1 MDQNYKYSNNIKHI
15 QATNNLSS
23 TSSNLYTTKSKEQL
37 QSYLSDK
44 HKITKI
50 QNKQLKKPTSQ

>member
-50 QNKQLKKPTSQ
+50 QNK